1 MDKRNIE
8 LSRSQIEGLI
18 DEWILNERDRAIV
31 KRRMCD
37 GVPFEQLSEDVHLS
51 VNRVKSIVYKAKDR
65 IYRHLG
71 GVD

>member
-37 GVPFEQLSEDVHLS
+37 GVPFEQLSEDRKL
-51 VNRVKSIVYKAKDR
+51 RQGA
-65 IYRHLG
+65 
-71 GVD
+71 